1 MWLTKLDKK
10 YPVTFSQ
17 IYAQPQPIA
26 PSGSVQNL
34 ATSGQQSAGQV
45 PQQQPGMLQ
54 GHFQPSMSI
63 DENMQS
69 YAKKLLPDLKHVIE
83 RYNLSIFN
91 IFFHDIIC
99 FDFFFSGSNRSSQ
112 ASTPQQ
118 EMVYDLNFQRNLQQ
132 RLSTIGPPTGQFV
145 PNATVS
151 INLNV
156 REWYFNDIFFRHL
169 LVLTL

>member
-1 MWLTKLDKK
+1 MFR
-10 YPVTFSQ
+10 YVISVFSQ

-83 RYNLSIFN
+83 RYNLFIFN
-91 IFFHDIIC
+91 IFLLML
-99 FDFFFSGSNRSSQ
+99 
-112 ASTPQQ
+112 
-118 EMVYDLNFQRNLQQ
+118 EL
-132 RLSTIGPPTGQFV
+132 LS
-145 PNATVS
+145 
-151 INLNV
+151 
-156 REWYFNDIFFRHL
+156 RHH
-169 LVLTL
+169 